1 MIHKMA
7 VTPTS
12 EKAGWSTGQKIGIVI
27 AVFVVIGTLNR
38 QSNPTA
44 TLTSTSSV
52 STEASGSTHDVNKA
66 AFQSLK
72 TGMSYRQAVAILGS
86 EGEEISSNEIG
97 GAKTVMY
104 KWEGGGFGANM
115 NAMFQNDKL
124 ISKAQMGL
132 K

>member
-1 MIHKMA
+1 MA

-12 EKAGWSTGQKIGIVI
+12 EKKGWSTGKKVGVVI
-27 AVFVVIGTLNR
+27 LVFVVIGALNR
-38 QSNPTA
+38 QSNPNSPA
-44 TLTSTSSV
+44 ALDSPSDV
-52 STEASGSTHDVNKA
+52 STEASGSTPGVDKA

-72 TGMSYRQAVAILGS
+72 TGMSYERAVAILGS
-86 EGEEISSNEIG
+86 EGEEISSSDMG
-97 GAKTVMY
+97 GTKTVMY

>member
-1 MIHKMA
+1 MA

-12 EKAGWSTGQKIGIVI
+12 EKKGWSTGKKVGVVI
-27 AVFVVIGTLNR
+27 LVFVVIGALNR
-38 QSNPTA
+38 QSNPSPPA
-44 TLTSTSSV
+44 ALDSPSSV
-52 STEASGSTHDVNKA
+52 STEASGSTHGVDRA

-72 TGMSYRQAVAILGS
+72 TGMSYKRAVAILGS
-86 EGEEISSNEIG
+86 EGEEMSSNEMG
-97 GAKTVMY
+97 GTKTVLY

-115 NAMFQNDKL
+115 NAMFQDDKL